1 MGVPFVDHLGV
12 KLAEWGNGGSL
23 LLLELKPEHRNSQ
36 GVAHGGVVM
45 TLLDVAMAR
54 AARSTARDDGD
65 GEQKVLTVEMKSTFM
80 QAGSGDRLVARGRTV
95 HRSATMCF
103 AESEV
108 HDEHGRLLARAS
120 GTFKYVRP
128 RPIAHR
134 APK

>member
-1 MGVPFVDHLGV
+1 MGIPFVDHLGV
-12 KLAEWGNGGSL
+12 RLAEWGNGGSL
-23 LLLELKPEHRNSQ
+23 LLMELRPEHRNSQ

-65 GEQKVLTVEMKSTFM
+65 GEHKVLTVEMKSTFM
-80 QAGSGDRLVARGRTV
+80 QAGTGDRLVARGRTV

-134 APK
+134 PPK